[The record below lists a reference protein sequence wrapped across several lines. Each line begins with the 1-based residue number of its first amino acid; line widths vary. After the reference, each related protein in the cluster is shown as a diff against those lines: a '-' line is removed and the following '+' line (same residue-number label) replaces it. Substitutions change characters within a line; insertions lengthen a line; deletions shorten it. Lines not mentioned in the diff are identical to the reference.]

1 MLKDK
6 NNVTFESLFAC
17 FTNKA
22 EIVSTFLALLELIR
36 LQALRVLQ
44 QEAFGT
50 IFIYSIEN
58 NQKTIEALSDA
69 VDEFN

>member
-6 NNVTFESLFAC
+6 QNVTFESLFISL
-17 FTNKA
+17 TSKM

-36 LQALRVLQ
+36 LQAVRVLQ
-44 QEAFGT
+44 QMPFGT

-58 NQKTIEALSDA
+58 NQQNIEALSAA